1 MVAVFEIYHLI
12 IDVTIDTRRSKCC
25 MDFSIFEITY
35 FLDLR
40 MINTSTSVLEPTPRI
55 SPSLS
60 PLNSMASSQ
69 HHVTSPQNLVTSSQ
83 LFVTSSQN
91 QLTSQPLIVS
101 SSSPFIAG
109 PLNGNS
115 HVMRGFQT
123 PFLGAPTFLPN
134 HRTASSPVLSS
145 PKSGTNLYLISVF
158 TLTNTQHYVLFFIIL
173 LVFYVTT
180 S

>member
-1 MVAVFEIYHLI
+1 MHFFVLETNF
-12 IDVTIDTRRSKCC
+12 
-25 MDFSIFEITY
+25 F
-35 FLDLR
+35 FLVLR

-60 PLNSMASSQ
+60 PLHNMTSSQ
-69 HHVTSPQNLVTSSQ
+69 HFVTSPQNLVTSSQ
-83 LFVTSSQN
+83 LFTTSSQN

-101 SSSPFIAG
+101 SSSPFMSG

-134 HRTASSPVLSS
+134 QRTVSSPVISS
-145 PKSGTNLYLISVF
+145 PKSGTNRASTFDHNYF
-158 TLTNTQHYVLFFIIL
+158 NAQTDERPGMCCVLL
-173 LVFYVTT
+173 FYWYPL
-180 S
+180 